1 MSFCGNCGSQIPPG
15 MTGCPVCSVA
25 PPPPATMPQLAL
37 PSVTS
42 AEASGFI
49 ASLFD
54 LSFTSFITTKLIKVL
69 YVLGIVGAAL
79 WALGMAGTG
88 VMQGGFSLILVLISP
103 VLFLIGVIYMRVM
116 MELIMVL
123 FRAAENVA
131 EIARQGRR

>member
-1 MSFCGNCGSQIPPG
+1 
-15 MTGCPVCSVA
+15 
-25 PPPPATMPQLAL
+25 MPQLAL

-42 AEASGFI
+42 AEAGGFI

-88 VMQGGFSLILVLISP
+88 VMQGGFSLILVLVSP
-103 VLFLIGVIYMRVM
+103 ALFLIGVIYMRVM

-123 FRAAENVA
+123 FRAAGECRRNRPSGPALVWTA
-131 EIARQGRR
+131 LSHGRGSVLSRAR